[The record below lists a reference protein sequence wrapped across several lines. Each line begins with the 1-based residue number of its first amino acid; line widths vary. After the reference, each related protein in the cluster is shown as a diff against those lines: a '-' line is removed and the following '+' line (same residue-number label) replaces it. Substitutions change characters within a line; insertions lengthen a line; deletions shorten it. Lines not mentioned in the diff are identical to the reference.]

1 MTKRL
6 CSWCEQPLIETDFNR
21 EFFLY
26 LCDNNQ
32 CRRFRQP
39 QGTRRKY
46 PEPEV
51 QGRRKETELPS
62 YPATRAR
69 ARANYRTARLL
80 GIECREAVDYRS
92 NKRLN
97 ELLERVK
104 HPSAVCATVN
114 TMSDAAMSCDDAVG
128 AAKRS
133 GKRTGENG

>member
-1 MTKRL
+1 MTEPL
-6 CSWCEQPLIETDFNR
+6 CSWCGQPLIETDFNTK
-21 EFFLY
+21 FYVY
-26 LCDNNQ
+26 LCDNDR
-32 CRRFRQP
+32 CRLFRRP
-39 QGTRRKY
+39 QDKRSKY

-97 ELLERVK
+97 ELL
-104 HPSAVCATVN
+104 
-114 TMSDAAMSCDDAVG
+114 
-128 AAKRS
+128 KRS
-133 GKRTGENG
+133 GKRTGDNHG